1 MKLRNNLPIVITGIA
16 IMFAS
21 WSCSKKNNSNDN
33 PSAPGNAVK
42 LASNSTFGSIMTD
55 EKGKT
60 LYFFAIDANGES
72 GCSGGCLT
80 VWPVFYQANLTL
92 DNGLDMK
99 DFGTITRAD
108 GAKQNTYKGWPLYY
122 FKDDA
127 KAGDVKGDKVEDT
140 WFVAKPDYT
149 VMVAN
154 AQLLGVDNVKYNHL
168 FQPGTEITQ
177 YITDDRGQTLY
188 SFSRDKS
195 KTNTFTAANF
205 SNNTVWPIDTVK
217 TVLNVPSILDKSQF
231 EIITVFGKQQLTFKG
246 WPLYYFG
253 QDMGVRGSN
262 KGIAFPRPGGIWQY
276 DNALSPTAPAN

>member
-1 MKLRNNLPIVITGIA
+1 MKLPKNLPLAIA
-16 IMFAS
+16 GVAFMFTS
-21 WSCSKKNNSNDN
+21 WSCSKKSNNNDTPN
-33 PSAPGNAVK
+33 MPGNAVK

-60 LYFFAIDANGES
+60 LYFFAIDANGKS

-80 VWPVFYQANLTL
+80 VWPLFYQENLTL
-92 DNGLDMK
+92 DNGLDQK
-99 DFGTITRAD
+99 DFGTITRDD
-108 GAKQNTYKGWPLYY
+108 GSKQNTYKGWPLYY
-122 FKDDA
+122 YKDDA

-168 FQPGTEITQ
+168 FQPGTELTQ
-177 YITDDRGQTLY
+177 YITDDHGQTLY
-188 SFSRDKS
+188 SFSKDKA
-195 KTNTFTAANF
+195 KTNTFTVANL

-217 TVLNVPSILDKSQF
+217 TIQNVPSILDKSQF
-231 EIITVFGKQQLTFKG
+231 EVITVFGKQQLTYKG

-262 KGIAFPRPGGIWQY
+262 KGIAFPKPGGIWQY
-276 DNALSPTAPAN
+276 ANAASVAAPAN